1 MRVGL
6 ISYTKI
12 RVSLAR
18 NIVRNSE
25 RTGENDRSHAQE
37 GSKSSHITLK
47 TNNSR
52 LTRVIKP
59 RQARLLSEKVSLWND
74 FTKRNR
80 KLTQQIYSK

>member
-25 RTGENDRSHAQE
+25 RTGENDRSHA
-37 GSKSSHITLK
+37 
-47 TNNSR
+47 
-52 LTRVIKP
+52 
-59 RQARLLSEKVSLWND
+59 
-74 FTKRNR
+74 
-80 KLTQQIYSK
+80 